1 MPLRIVSLLK
11 PTEFPEGWVKLLMS
25 ILVVWLIALG
35 VGVSSLLASR
45 SLMHYFQLES
55 YQFPGYFR
63 TLKRNLLRAV
73 LPGLIMT
80 AYLMLLLL
88 VHRSLDRTMDEGSIL
103 RLLLALAAVIL
114 CCIGGWWCKSIMQVK
129 KAKKPFVVTMRVKRT
144 YITSAILFT
153 LLCAMGGFLLT
164 GAEPRLY
171 FIGLFPLLLPL
182 WVALGGLCAWPVEK
196 LVSELYF
203 RDAQKKLA
211 ARPDLI
217 KIGITG
223 SYGKTSVKFIL
234 GTILQEKFQ
243 VLVTPSSFNT
253 PMGVTRIIREKLM
266 PAHQVF
272 VAEMGARHVGDIK
285 ELCRLVHPH
294 HGVLTSVGPQHLDTF
309 HTLERIKKTKYE
321 LMDAIPETG
330 CCFFPDDQAICRELY
345 DKTGKE
351 KRLCSVHG
359 NADIWASDIHVS
371 PEGSSFM
378 LHTADDA
385 ILCKTRLLGEHNI
398 QNIILAA
405 MVGLH
410 LGMTLKQIARG
421 IRKIEPVEHRLQL
434 LPSAGVTI
442 IDDAFNSNPK
452 GAQAA
457 LKVIREFDGRRIIIT
472 PGMVELGAGEEQF
485 NQEFGSMMAECVDVA
500 ILVGKKHTAPIA
512 RGLREAGFPEENIC
526 VVSSLD
532 EATVILRKIGRPGD
546 VALFENDLPDH
557 YSEA

>member
-1 MPLRIVSLLK
+1 MN
-11 PTEFPEGWVKLLMS
+11 T
-25 ILVVWLIALG
+25 LVVWLISLG
-35 VGVSSLLASR
+35 VGVSSLLAGR
-45 SLMHYFQLES
+45 VLLHYFQLES

-63 TLKRNLLRAV
+63 TVKRNFTRAV
-73 LPGLIMT
+73 LPGIVMSV
-80 AYLMLLLL
+80 YLTLLLL
-88 VHRSLDRTMDEGSIL
+88 IHRSVDRRLPEGSVFC
-103 RLLLALAAVIL
+103 LLTALAALALAIL
-114 CCIGGWWCKSIMQVK
+114 GGLWCRSLLQVK

-144 YITSAILFT
+144 WITSAVVFT
-153 LLCAMGGFLLT
+153 LICALIGFLLR

-171 FIGLFPLLLPL
+171 LIGLFPLLLPL
-182 WVALGGLCAWPVEK
+182 WVALGGLLAWPIEK
-196 LVSELYF
+196 LVSEMYF

-309 HTLERIKKTKYE
+309 HTLERIKSTKYE
-321 LMDAIPETG
+321 LMDAIPDGG
-330 CCFFPDDQAICRELY
+330 CCFFPDDKEICRELF
-345 DKTGKE
+345 DKTRKE
-351 KRLCSVHG
+351 KRLCSVHPG
-359 NADIWASDIHVS
+359 VDDADVWATDIRVS
-371 PEGSSFM
+371 PAGSSFI
-378 LHTADDA
+378 LHTMNEEIA
-385 ILCKTRLLGEHNI
+385 CQTRLLGEHNI

-405 MVGLH
+405 TVGLR
-410 LGMTLKQIARG
+410 LGMNLRQIARG
-421 IRKIEPVEHRLQL
+421 ISKVMPVEHRLQL
-434 LPSAGVTI
+434 IPSAGVTI
-442 IDDAFNSNPK
+442 IDDAFNSNPR

-457 LKVIREFDGRRIIIT
+457 LRVIKGFEGRRIIIT

-485 NQEFGSMMAECVDVA
+485 NHDFGVMMADCVDVA

-512 RGLREAGFPEENIC
+512 RGLKEAGFPEEQLY
-526 VVSSLD
+526 VVSNLE
-532 EATVILRKIGRPGD
+532 EASAILRQIGRPGD
-546 VALFENDLPDH
+546 VALFENDLPDN

>member
-1 MPLRIVSLLK
+1 MN
-11 PTEFPEGWVKLLMS
+11 T
-25 ILVVWLIALG
+25 LVVWLIALG

-45 SLMHYFQLES
+45 VLMHYFQLES

-63 TLKRNLLRAV
+63 TIRRNFVRAV
-73 LPGLIMT
+73 TPGAIMT
-80 AYLMLLLL
+80 VYLLLL
-88 VHRSLDRTMDEGSIL
+88 LLIHRSVDRRLHDGSIL
-103 RLLLALAAVIL
+103 CFLVGLATVALAIL
-114 CCIGGWWCKSIMQVK
+114 GGLWCRSLLQVK

-144 YITSAILFT
+144 YIVSAVPFT
-153 LLCAMGGFLLT
+153 LICGISGMMIT
-164 GAEPRLY
+164 GNEPRLY
-171 FIGLFPLLLPL
+171 FIGLFPLLMPL
-182 WVALGGLCAWPVEK
+182 WVALGGLCAWPIEK
-196 LVSELYF
+196 LVSEMYF

-211 ARPDLI
+211 SRPDLI

-309 HTLERIKKTKYE
+309 HTLERIKSTKYE
-321 LMDAIPETG
+321 LMDAIPDGG
-330 CCFFPDDQAICRELY
+330 CCFFPDDKGICRELF
-345 DKTGKE
+345 DKTRKE
-351 KRLCSVHG
+351 KRLCSIHPG
-359 NADIWASDIHVS
+359 ADDADVWATDIQVS
-371 PEGSSFM
+371 PEGSSFI
-378 LHTADDA
+378 LHTMNDS
-385 ILCKTRLLGEHNI
+385 IRCQTRLLGEHNI

-405 MVGLH
+405 TVGLH
-410 LGMTLKQIARG
+410 LGMTLRQIARG
-421 IRKIEPVEHRLQL
+421 ISKITPVEHRLQL
-434 LPSAGVTI
+434 IPSTGVTI

-457 LKVIREFDGRRIIIT
+457 LRVLKQFDGRRIIIT
-472 PGMVELGAGEEQF
+472 PGMVELGSGEDEF
-485 NQEFGSMMAECVDVA
+485 NHDFGKMMADCVDVA
-500 ILVGKKHTAPIA
+500 ILVGRKHTAPIA
-512 RGLREAGFPEENIC
+512 RGLKEAGFPEADLH
-526 VVSSLD
+526 VVSTLE
-532 EATVILRKIGRPGD
+532 EASAILRRIGQPGD
-546 VALFENDLPDH
+546 VALFENDLPDN

>member
-1 MPLRIVSLLK
+1 MN
-11 PTEFPEGWVKLLMS
+11 T
-25 ILVVWLIALG
+25 LVVWLIALG
-35 VGVSSLLASR
+35 TGIASLLASQ

-63 TLKRNLLRAV
+63 TLKRNLLRSV
-73 LPGLIMT
+73 LPGVLMT
-80 AYLMLLLL
+80 AYLLLLL
-88 VHRSLDRTMDEGSIL
+88 LIHRSIDRFIDQGSVL
-103 RLLLALAAVIL
+103 RVLLALAAVAL
-114 CCIGGWWCKSIMQVK
+114 SVVGGWWCSSVLQVK

-144 YITSAILFT
+144 YITSAIVFT
-153 LLCAMGGFLLT
+153 LLCALIGFLLT
-164 GAEPRLY
+164 GEEPRLY

-182 WVALGGLCAWPVEK
+182 WVALGGLCAWPLEK
-196 LVSELYF
+196 LVSEMYF

-211 ARPDLI
+211 SRPDLI

-309 HTLERIKKTKYE
+309 HTLERIKSTKYE
-321 LMDAIPETG
+321 LMDAIPDGG
-330 CCFFPDDQAICRELY
+330 CCFFPDDQAICRELF
-345 DKTGKE
+345 DKTRKA
-351 KRLCSVHG
+351 KRLCSVYPG
-359 NADIWASDIHVS
+359 TEDADVWATDIHVS
-371 PEGSSFM
+371 PAGSSFV
-378 LHTADDA
+378 LHTMNDEIA
-385 ILCKTRLLGEHNI
+385 CQTRLLGEHNI
-398 QNIILAA
+398 QNILLAA
-405 MVGLH
+405 TVCLH
-410 LGMTLKQIARG
+410 LGMTLRQIARG
-421 IRKIEPVEHRLQL
+421 ISRITPVEHRLQL
-434 LPSAGVTI
+434 IPSTGVTI

-452 GAQAA
+452 GAHAA
-457 LKVIREFDGRRIIIT
+457 LRVLREFEGRRIIIT
-472 PGMVELGAGEEQF
+472 PGMVELGDGEDDF
-485 NQEFGSMMAECVDVA
+485 NHEFGLMMADCVDVA
-500 ILVGKKHTAPIA
+500 ILVGKKHTSPIA
-512 RGLREAGFPEENIC
+512 KGLKEAGFPQENLY

-532 EATVILRKIGRPGD
+532 EATAILRQIGHSGD

-557 YSEA
+557 YSET

>member
-1 MPLRIVSLLK
+1 MN
-11 PTEFPEGWVKLLMS
+11 T
-25 ILVVWLIALG
+25 LVIWLIALG

-45 SLMHYFQLES
+45 VLLHYFQLES

-63 TLKRNLLRAV
+63 TVKRNLLRAV
-73 LPGLIMT
+73 QPGLVMT
-80 AYLMLLLL
+80 VYLTLLLL
-88 VHRSLDRTMDEGSIL
+88 IHRSVDRILAEGSLL
-103 RLLLALAAVIL
+103 RLLVALATVALAVL
-114 CCIGGWWCKSIMQVK
+114 GGWWCRSLLQAK

-144 YITSAILFT
+144 WLTSAVVFT
-153 LLCAMGGFLLT
+153 LICALIGFLLH
-164 GAEPRLY
+164 GSEPRLY

-182 WVALGGLCAWPVEK
+182 WVALGGLLAWPIEK
-196 LVSELYF
+196 LVSEMYF

-285 ELCRLVHPH
+285 EMCRLVHPH

-309 HTLERIKKTKYE
+309 KTLERIKSTKYE
-321 LMDAIPETG
+321 LMDAIPDGG
-330 CCFFPDDQAICRELY
+330 CCFFPDDQAICRELF
-345 DKTGKE
+345 DKTRKE
-351 KRLCSVHG
+351 KRLCSVHSG
-359 NADIWASDIHVS
+359 TDDADVWATDIRVS
-371 PEGSSFM
+371 PQGSSFI
-378 LHTADDA
+378 LHTMNDEIA
-385 ILCKTRLLGEHNI
+385 CQTRLLGEHNI

-405 MVGLH
+405 TVGIH
-410 LGMTLKQIARG
+410 LGMNLRQVARG
-421 IRKIEPVEHRLQL
+421 ISKIMPVEHRLQL
-434 LPSAGVTI
+434 IPSSGVTI

-452 GAQAA
+452 GTQAA
-457 LKVIREFDGRRIIIT
+457 LKVIREFEGRRIIIT

-485 NQEFGSMMAECVDVA
+485 NRDFGTMMAECVDVA
-500 ILVGKKHTAPIA
+500 ILVGRKHTAPIA
-512 RGLREAGFPEENIC
+512 SGLKEAGFPEENLF
-526 VVSSLD
+526 VVSTLE
-532 EATVILRKIGRPGD
+532 EASGILRQIGRPGD
-546 VALFENDLPDH
+546 VALFENDLPDN

>member
-1 MPLRIVSLLK
+1 MN
-11 PTEFPEGWVKLLMS
+11 T
-25 ILVVWLIALG
+25 LVMWLIALG
-35 VGVSSLLASR
+35 VAVSSLMASR

-63 TLKRNLLRAV
+63 TLKRNFVRAV
-73 LPGLIMT
+73 VPGLVLT
-80 AYLMLLLL
+80 VYLVLLLL
-88 VHRSLDRTMDEGSIL
+88 IHRSVDRVLAEGSIL
-103 RLLLALAAVIL
+103 RVLVALCAVVLAGV
-114 CCIGGWWCKSIMQVK
+114 GGWWVRGLMQAH

-153 LLCAMGGFLLT
+153 LLCALIGVLLK

-171 FIGLFPLLLPL
+171 FIGLFPVLLPL

-196 LVSELYF
+196 LVSEMYF

-266 PAHQVF
+266 PAHQIF

-285 ELCRLVHPH
+285 EMCRLVHPH

-309 HTLERIKKTKYE
+309 HSIDRIKSTKYE
-321 LMDAIPETG
+321 LMDAIPDGG
-330 CCFFPDDQAICRELY
+330 CCFFPDDKAICRELF
-345 DKTGKE
+345 DKTRKE
-351 KRLCSVHG
+351 KRLCSIHPG
-359 NADIWASDIHVS
+359 ADDADVWATDIHVS
-371 PEGSSFM
+371 PAGSSFV
-378 LHTADDA
+378 LHTMNDE
-385 ILCKTRLLGEHNI
+385 ITCQTRLLGEHNI

-405 MVGLH
+405 TVGLR

-421 IRKIEPVEHRLQL
+421 ISRITPVEHRLQL
-434 LPSAGVTI
+434 IPSTGVTI

-457 LKVIREFDGRRIIIT
+457 LRVLREFEGRRIIIT
-472 PGMVELGAGEEQF
+472 PGMVELGDGEDDF
-485 NQEFGSMMAECVDVA
+485 NHEFGLMMADCVDVA
-500 ILVGKKHTAPIA
+500 ILVGKKHTSPIA
-512 RGLREAGFPEENIC
+512 RGLKEAGFPKENLY
-526 VVSSLD
+526 VVSTLD
-532 EATVILRKIGRPGD
+532 EATAILRQIGHPGD
-546 VALFENDLPDH
+546 VALFENDLPDN

>member
-1 MPLRIVSLLK
+1 MN
-11 PTEFPEGWVKLLMS
+11 T
-25 ILVVWLIALG
+25 LVIWLISLG

-45 SLMHYFQLES
+45 VLLHYFQLES

-63 TLKRNLLRAV
+63 TLKRNIVRAV
-73 LPGLIMT
+73 TPGLMMT
-80 AYLMLLLL
+80 VYLTLLLL
-88 VHRSLDRTMDEGSIL
+88 IHRSVDRRLHDGSIVC
-103 RLLLALAAVIL
+103 LLVALVTVGLAIL
-114 CCIGGWWCKSIMQVK
+114 GGMWCRGIMQAK

-144 YITSAILFT
+144 WITSAIVFT
-153 LLCAMGGFLLT
+153 LISALIGFLLR
-164 GAEPRLY
+164 GEEPRLY

-182 WVALGGLCAWPVEK
+182 WVALGGLLAWPIEK
-196 LVSELYF
+196 LVSEMYF

-211 ARPDLI
+211 SRPDLI

-285 ELCRLVHPH
+285 EMCRLVHPH

-309 HTLERIKKTKYE
+309 HTLERIKSTKYE
-321 LMDAIPETG
+321 LMDAIPDGG
-330 CCFFPDDQAICRELY
+330 CCFFPDDKGICRELF
-345 DKTGKE
+345 DKTRKE
-351 KRLCSVHG
+351 KRLCSVHPG
-359 NADIWASDIHVS
+359 ADDADVWTTDIRVS
-371 PEGSSFM
+371 PAGSSFV
-378 LHTADDA
+378 LHTMNDE
-385 ILCKTRLLGEHNI
+385 ITCQTRLLGEHNI

-405 MVGLH
+405 TVGLR
-410 LGMTLKQIARG
+410 LGMTLRQIARG
-421 IRKIEPVEHRLQL
+421 ISRIAPVEHRLQL
-434 LPSAGVTI
+434 IPSAGVTI
-442 IDDAFNSNPK
+442 IDDAFNSNPR

-457 LKVIREFDGRRIIIT
+457 LKVIREFEGRRIIIT
-472 PGMVELGAGEEQF
+472 PGMVELGAEEETF
-485 NQEFGSMMAECVDVA
+485 NRDFGVMMADCVDVA

-512 RGLREAGFPEENIC
+512 AGLKAAGFSEENMF
-526 VVSSLD
+526 VVSTLE
-532 EATVILRKIGRPGD
+532 EASAILRQIGRPGD
-546 VALFENDLPDH
+546 VALFENDLPDN

>member
-1 MPLRIVSLLK
+1 MN
-11 PTEFPEGWVKLLMS
+11 

-63 TLKRNLLRAV
+63 TIKRNLVRAC
-73 LPGLIMT
+73 LPGGIMT
-80 AYLMLLLL
+80 VYLLLL
-88 VHRSLDRTMDEGSIL
+88 LLIHRSIDRRFHDGSIFCL
-103 RLLLALAAVIL
+103 FVALVTVALAVL
-114 CCIGGWWCKSIMQVK
+114 GGLWCRGLMQVK

-144 YITSAILFT
+144 YITSAIVFT
-153 LLCAMGGFLLT
+153 VICGICGSLLT
-164 GAEPRLY
+164 GEEPRLY

-182 WVALGGLCAWPVEK
+182 WVALGGLCAWPIEK
-196 LVSELYF
+196 LVSEMYF
-203 RDAQKKLA
+203 RDAQKKLD

-309 HTLERIKKTKYE
+309 HTLERIKSTKYE
-321 LMDAIPETG
+321 LMDAIPDGG
-330 CCFFPDDQAICRELY
+330 CCFFPDDKAICRELF
-345 DKTGKE
+345 DKTRKT
-351 KRLCSVHG
+351 KRLCSVHPG
-359 NADIWASDIHVS
+359 ADDADVWATDIHVS
-371 PEGSSFM
+371 PAGSSFI
-378 LHTADDA
+378 LHTLNDEIA
-385 ILCKTRLLGEHNI
+385 CQTKLLGEHNI

-405 MVGLH
+405 TVGLH
-410 LGMTLKQIARG
+410 LGMTLRQIARG
-421 IRKIEPVEHRLQL
+421 ISKIMPVEHRLQL
-434 LPSAGVTI
+434 IPSTGVTI

-457 LKVIREFDGRRIIIT
+457 LKVLREFEGRRIIIT
-472 PGMVELGAGEEQF
+472 PGMVELGDGEDDF
-485 NQEFGSMMAECVDVA
+485 NHEFGLMMADCVDVA
-500 ILVGKKHTAPIA
+500 ILVGKKHTSPIA
-512 RGLREAGFPEENIC
+512 KGLKEAGFPKENLH

-532 EATVILRKIGRPGD
+532 EATAILRQIGHPGD
-546 VALFENDLPDH
+546 VALFENDLPDN

>member
-1 MPLRIVSLLK
+1 MN
-11 PTEFPEGWVKLLMS
+11 T
-25 ILVVWLIALG
+25 LVVWLISLG
-35 VGVSSLLASR
+35 VGVASLLAGR
-45 SLMHYFQLES
+45 VLLHYFQLES

-63 TLKRNLLRAV
+63 TVKRNLVRAM
-73 LPGLIMT
+73 LPGLIM
-80 AYLMLLLL
+80 AVYLTLLLL
-88 VHRSLDRTMDEGSIL
+88 IHRSVDRMLAEGSFL
-103 RLLLALAAVIL
+103 RVLVALAAVALSIL
-114 CCIGGWWCKSIMQVK
+114 GGWWCRSLLQVK

-144 YITSAILFT
+144 WLTSAVVFT
-153 LLCAMGGFLLT
+153 LICALIGFLLR

-171 FIGLFPLLLPL
+171 VIGLFPLLLPL
-182 WVALGGLCAWPVEK
+182 WVALGGLLAWPIEK
-196 LVSELYF
+196 LVSEMYF

-211 ARPDLI
+211 SRPDLI

-285 ELCRLVHPH
+285 EMCRLVHPH

-309 HTLERIKKTKYE
+309 KTLDRIKSTKYE
-321 LMDAIPETG
+321 LMDAIPDGG
-330 CCFFPDDQAICRELY
+330 CCFFPDDKAICRELF
-345 DKTGKE
+345 DKTRKE
-351 KRLCSVHG
+351 KRLCSVHPE
-359 NADIWASDIHVS
+359 ADDADVWATDIRVS
-371 PEGSSFM
+371 PAGSSFI
-378 LHTADDA
+378 LHTMNDEIA
-385 ILCKTRLLGEHNI
+385 CQTRLLGEHNI

-405 MVGLH
+405 TVGLH
-410 LGMTLKQIARG
+410 LGMTLRQIARG
-421 IRKIEPVEHRLQL
+421 ISKVMPVEHRLQL
-434 LPSAGVTI
+434 IPSTGVTI

-457 LKVIREFDGRRIIIT
+457 LKVIKGFEGRRIIIT

-485 NQEFGSMMAECVDVA
+485 NHDFGAMMAECVDVA
-500 ILVGKKHTAPIA
+500 ILVGRKHTAPIA
-512 RGLREAGFPEENIC
+512 KGLKEAGFPEENLH
-526 VVSSLD
+526 VVSNLE
-532 EATVILRKIGRPGD
+532 EASALLRQIGRAGD
-546 VALFENDLPDH
+546 VALFENDLPDN

>member
-1 MPLRIVSLLK
+1 MSTLVIWLL
-11 PTEFPEGWVKLLMS
+11 
-25 ILVVWLIALG
+25 AAA

-55 YQFPGYFR
+55 YQFAGYFR
-63 TLKRNLLRAV
+63 TLKRNIVRAV
-73 LPGLIMT
+73 IPGIIM
-80 AYLMLLLL
+80 AVYLTLLLL
-88 VHRSLDRTMDEGSIL
+88 IHRSIDRFIADASVL
-103 RLLLALAAVIL
+103 RLLLALAADALAIL
-114 CCIGGWWCKSIMQVK
+114 GGWWCRSILQVK

-144 YITSAILFT
+144 YIVSAIVFT
-153 LLCAMGGFLLT
+153 LLCAGMAFLLT
-164 GAEPRLY
+164 GTEPRLY
-171 FIGLFPLLLPL
+171 VVGLFPLLLPL
-182 WVALGGLCAWPVEK
+182 WVALGGLCAWPIEK
-196 LVSELYF
+196 LVSEMYF

-309 HTLERIKKTKYE
+309 HTLERIKSTKYE
-321 LMDAIPETG
+321 LMDAIPDGG
-330 CCFFPDDQAICRELY
+330 CCFFPDDKAICRELF
-345 DKTGKE
+345 DKTRKE
-351 KRLCSVHG
+351 KRLCSIHPD
-359 NADIWASDIHVS
+359 ADDADVWATDIHVS
-371 PEGSSFM
+371 QDGSSFV
-378 LHTADDA
+378 LHTMNDS
-385 ILCKTRLLGEHNI
+385 ILCQTRLLGEHNI

-405 MVGLH
+405 TVGLR
-410 LGMTLKQIARG
+410 LGMTLRQIARG
-421 IRKIEPVEHRLQL
+421 ISKIMPVEHRLQL
-434 LPSAGVTI
+434 IPSTGVTI

-457 LKVIREFDGRRIIIT
+457 LRVLKEFDGRRIIIT
-472 PGMVELGAGEEQF
+472 PGMVELGAGEDEF
-485 NQEFGSMMAECVDVA
+485 NHDFGVMMADCVDVA
-500 ILVGKKHTAPIA
+500 ILVGRKHTAPIA
-512 RGLREAGFPEENIC
+512 KGLKEAGFPDSNLH
-526 VVSSLD
+526 VVSTLD
-532 EATVILRKIGRPGD
+532 EASAILRQIGRPGD
-546 VALFENDLPDH
+546 VALFENDLPDN
-557 YSEA
+557 YSES

>member
-1 MPLRIVSLLK
+1 MN
-11 PTEFPEGWVKLLMS
+11 T
-25 ILVVWLIALG
+25 LVMWLVALG
-35 VGVSSLLASR
+35 VGIGSLLASR

-63 TLKRNLLRAV
+63 TLKRNLLRA
-73 LPGLIMT
+73 LTPGFVMAVYQT
-80 AYLMLLLL
+80 LLLL
-88 VHRSLDRTMDEGSIL
+88 IHRSIDRTLAEGSIL
-103 RLLLALAAVIL
+103 RVLLAVVAVALSIL
-114 CCIGGWWCKSIMQVK
+114 GGSWCRSLLQVK

-144 YITSAILFT
+144 YITSAIVFT
-153 LLCAMGGFLLT
+153 LLCALIGVLLT

-171 FIGLFPLLLPL
+171 FIGLFPLLLPV

-196 LVSELYF
+196 LVSEMYF

-285 ELCRLVHPH
+285 ELCRLVHPR

-309 HTLERIKKTKYE
+309 HSIDRIKSTKYE
-321 LMDAIPETG
+321 LMDAIPDGG
-330 CCFFPDDQAICRELY
+330 CCFFPDDKAICRELF
-345 DKTGKE
+345 DKTRKA
-351 KRLCSVHG
+351 KRLCSVHPG
-359 NADIWASDIHVS
+359 ADDADVWATDVHVS
-371 PEGSSFM
+371 PAGSTFV
-378 LHTADDA
+378 LHTMNDS
-385 ILCKTRLLGEHNI
+385 ITCQTRLLGEHNI

-405 MVGLH
+405 TVGLH
-410 LGMTLKQIARG
+410 LGMTLRQIARG
-421 IRKIEPVEHRLQL
+421 ISRITPVEHRLQL
-434 LPSAGVTI
+434 IPSTGVTI

-452 GAQAA
+452 GAEAA
-457 LKVIREFDGRRIIIT
+457 LKVLREFEGRRIIIT
-472 PGMVELGAGEEQF
+472 PGMVELGDGEDDF
-485 NQEFGSMMAECVDVA
+485 NHEFGLMMADCVDVA
-500 ILVGKKHTAPIA
+500 ILVGKKHTSPIA
-512 RGLREAGFPEENIC
+512 RGLKEAGFPKENLY

-532 EATVILRKIGRPGD
+532 EATAILRQIGHPGD
-546 VALFENDLPDH
+546 VALFENDLPDN

>member
-1 MPLRIVSLLK
+1 MN
-11 PTEFPEGWVKLLMS
+11 T
-25 ILVVWLIALG
+25 LVMWLIALG
-35 VGVSSLLASR
+35 VALSSLTASR

-63 TLKRNLLRAV
+63 TLKRNFLRAIV
-73 LPGLIMT
+73 PGLVLT
-80 AYLMLLLL
+80 VYLTLLLL
-88 VHRSLDRTMDEGSIL
+88 IHRSVDRVLAEGSVL
-103 RLLLALAAVIL
+103 RVLVALCAVALAIV
-114 CCIGGWWCKSIMQVK
+114 GGWWVRGLMQAH

-153 LLCAMGGFLLT
+153 LLCALIGVLLK

-196 LVSELYF
+196 LVSEMYF

-211 ARPDLI
+211 SRPDLI

-285 ELCRLVHPH
+285 EMCRLVHPH

-309 HTLERIKKTKYE
+309 HSLDRIKSTKYE
-321 LMDAIPETG
+321 LMDAIPDGG
-330 CCFFPDDQAICRELY
+330 CCFFPDDKAICRELF
-345 DKTGKE
+345 DKTRKE
-351 KRLCSVHG
+351 KRLCSIHPG
-359 NADIWASDIHVS
+359 ADDADVWTTDIHVS
-371 PEGSSFM
+371 PAGSSFV
-378 LHTADDA
+378 LHTMSDE
-385 ILCKTRLLGEHNI
+385 ITCQTRLLGEHNI
-398 QNIILAA
+398 QNIILDA
-405 MVGLH
+405 MVGLR

-421 IRKIEPVEHRLQL
+421 ISRIAPVEHRLQL
-434 LPSAGVTI
+434 IPSTGVTI
-442 IDDAFNSNPK
+442 IDDAFNSNPM

-457 LKVIREFDGRRIIIT
+457 LRVLREFEGRRIIIT
-472 PGMVELGAGEEQF
+472 PGMVELGDGEDAF
-485 NQEFGSMMAECVDVA
+485 NHEFGLMMADCVDVA
-500 ILVGKKHTAPIA
+500 ILVGKKHTSPIA
-512 RGLREAGFPEENIC
+512 RGLKEAGFPQENLH
-526 VVSSLD
+526 VVSTLD
-532 EATVILRKIGRPGD
+532 EATAILRQIGRPGD
-546 VALFENDLPDH
+546 VALFENDLPDN

>member
-1 MPLRIVSLLK
+1 MN
-11 PTEFPEGWVKLLMS
+11 T
-25 ILVVWLIALG
+25 LVMWLIALG
-35 VGVSSLLASR
+35 VALSSLTASR

-63 TLKRNLLRAV
+63 TLKRNFLRAIV
-73 LPGLIMT
+73 PGLVLT
-80 AYLMLLLL
+80 VYLALLLL
-88 VHRSLDRTMDEGSIL
+88 IHRSVDRVLAEGSVL
-103 RLLLALAAVIL
+103 RVLVALCAVALAIV
-114 CCIGGWWCKSIMQVK
+114 GGWWVRGLMQAH

-153 LLCAMGGFLLT
+153 LLCALIGVLLK

-182 WVALGGLCAWPVEK
+182 WVALGGLCAWPAEK
-196 LVSELYF
+196 LVSEMYF

-285 ELCRLVHPH
+285 EMCRLVHPH

-309 HTLERIKKTKYE
+309 HSLDRIKSTKYE
-321 LMDAIPETG
+321 LMDAIPDGG
-330 CCFFPDDQAICRELY
+330 CCFFPDDKAICRELF
-345 DKTGKE
+345 DKTRKE
-351 KRLCSVHG
+351 KRLCSIHPG
-359 NADIWASDIHVS
+359 ADDADVWTTDIHVS
-371 PEGSSFM
+371 PAGSSFV
-378 LHTADDA
+378 LHTMSDEVT
-385 ILCKTRLLGEHNI
+385 CQTRLLGEHNI

-405 MVGLH
+405 TVGLR

-421 IRKIEPVEHRLQL
+421 ISRIAPVEHRLQL
-434 LPSAGVTI
+434 IPSTGVTI

-457 LKVIREFDGRRIIIT
+457 LRVLREFEGRRIIIT
-472 PGMVELGAGEEQF
+472 PGMVELGDGEDAF
-485 NQEFGSMMAECVDVA
+485 NHEFGLMMADCVDVA
-500 ILVGKKHTAPIA
+500 ILVGKKHTSPIA
-512 RGLREAGFPEENIC
+512 RGLKEAGFPQENLH
-526 VVSSLD
+526 VVSTLD
-532 EATVILRKIGRPGD
+532 EATAILRQIGRPGD
-546 VALFENDLPDH
+546 VALFENDLPDN

>member
-1 MPLRIVSLLK
+1 MN
-11 PTEFPEGWVKLLMS
+11 T
-25 ILVVWLIALG
+25 LVVWLLALS
-35 VGVSSLLASR
+35 VGVSSLMASR

-55 YQFPGYFR
+55 YQFAGYFR
-63 TLKRNLLRAV
+63 TLKRNFLRAV
-73 LPGLIMT
+73 TPGAIMT
-80 AYLMLLLL
+80 VYSLLLL
-88 VHRSLDRTMDEGSIL
+88 LIHRSIDRRFHDGSVFCIFVAIVT
-103 RLLLALAAVIL
+103 LALAL
-114 CCIGGWWCKSIMQVK
+114 LGGMWCRSVMQVK

-144 YITSAILFT
+144 YIVSAVVFT
-153 LLCAMGGFLLT
+153 LICGIT
-164 GAEPRLY
+164 GMMITGNEPRLY

-182 WVALGGLCAWPVEK
+182 WVALGGLCAWPIEK
-196 LVSELYF
+196 LVSEMYF

-309 HTLERIKKTKYE
+309 RTMERIKSTKYE
-321 LMDAIPETG
+321 LMDAIPDGG
-330 CCFFPDDQAICRELY
+330 CCFFPDDQAICRELF
-345 DKTGKE
+345 DKTRKE
-351 KRLCSVHG
+351 KRLCSVHPG
-359 NADIWASDIHVS
+359 AEDADVWATDIHVS
-371 PEGSSFM
+371 SQGSSFM
-378 LHTADDA
+378 LHTMNES
-385 ILCKTRLLGEHNI
+385 ILCQTRLLGEHNI

-410 LGMTLKQIARG
+410 LGMTLRQVARG
-421 IRKIEPVEHRLQL
+421 ISKIAPVEHRLQL
-434 LPSAGVTI
+434 IPSTGVTI
-442 IDDAFNSNPK
+442 IDDAFNSNPM
-452 GAQAA
+452 GAKAA
-457 LKVIREFDGRRIIIT
+457 LKVLKEFDGRRIIIT
-472 PGMVELGAGEEQF
+472 PGMVELGAGEEAF
-485 NQEFGSMMAECVDVA
+485 NHDFGVMMADCVDVA

-512 RGLREAGFPEENIC
+512 KGLTEAGFKAANLH
-526 VVSSLD
+526 VVSTLD
-532 EATVILRKIGRPGD
+532 EASAILRQIGRPGD
-546 VALFENDLPDH
+546 VALFENDLPDN

>member
-1 MPLRIVSLLK
+1 MN
-11 PTEFPEGWVKLLMS
+11 T
-25 ILVVWLIALG
+25 LVVWLIALG
-35 VGVSSLLASR
+35 VGLSSLLASR

-63 TLKRNLLRAV
+63 TVKRNFTRAI

-80 AYLMLLLL
+80 AYLSLLLL
-88 VHRSLDRTMDEGSIL
+88 VHRSIDRRFHDGHIL
-103 RLLLALAAVIL
+103 CLFVALVTVALAIL
-114 CCIGGWWCKSIMQVK
+114 GGFWCRSLMQVK

-144 YITSAILFT
+144 WIISAILFT
-153 LLCAMGGFLLT
+153 LICALVGFLLT
-164 GAEPRLY
+164 GEEPRLY

-182 WVALGGLCAWPVEK
+182 WVALGGLCAWPIEK
-196 LVSELYF
+196 LVSEMYF

-309 HTLERIKKTKYE
+309 HTLERIKSTKYE
-321 LMDAIPETG
+321 LMDTIPDGG
-330 CCFFPDDQAICRELY
+330 CCFFPDDKDICRELF
-345 DKTGKE
+345 DKTRKE
-351 KRLCSVHG
+351 KRLCSIYPG
-359 NADIWASDIHVS
+359 ADDADVWATDIRVS
-371 PEGSSFM
+371 PAGSSFI
-378 LHTADDA
+378 LHTMNEE
-385 ILCKTRLLGEHNI
+385 IECRTRLLGEHNI

-405 MVGLH
+405 TVGLR
-410 LGMTLKQIARG
+410 LGMTLRQIARG
-421 IRKIEPVEHRLQL
+421 ISRIAPVEHRLQL
-434 LPSAGVTI
+434 IPSAGVTI

-457 LKVIREFDGRRIIIT
+457 LKVLREFEGRRIIIT

-485 NQEFGSMMAECVDVA
+485 NYDFGTMMADCVDVA

-512 RGLREAGFPEENIC
+512 RGLAEAGFPQANC
-526 VVSSLD
+526 YVVSTLD
-532 EATVILRKIGRPGD
+532 EASAILRQIGRSGD
-546 VALFENDLPDH
+546 VALFENDLPDN

>member
-1 MPLRIVSLLK
+1 MN
-11 PTEFPEGWVKLLMS
+11 T
-25 ILVVWLIALG
+25 LVMWLIALG
-35 VGVSSLLASR
+35 VALSSLTASR

-63 TLKRNLLRAV
+63 TLKRNFLRAMT
-73 LPGLIMT
+73 PGLVL
-80 AYLMLLLL
+80 AVYLTLLLL
-88 VHRSLDRTMDEGSIL
+88 IHRSVDRVLAEGSAL
-103 RLLLALAAVIL
+103 RVLVALCAVALAIV
-114 CCIGGWWCKSIMQVK
+114 GGWWVRGLMQAH

-153 LLCAMGGFLLT
+153 LLCALIGVLLK

-196 LVSELYF
+196 LMSEMYF

-285 ELCRLVHPH
+285 EMCRLVHPH

-309 HTLERIKKTKYE
+309 HSLDRIKSTKYE
-321 LMDAIPETG
+321 LMDAIPDGG
-330 CCFFPDDQAICRELY
+330 CCFFPDDKAICRELF
-345 DKTGKE
+345 DKTRKE
-351 KRLCSVHG
+351 KRLCSIHPG
-359 NADIWASDIHVS
+359 ADDADVWATDIHVS
-371 PEGSSFM
+371 PAGSSFV
-378 LHTADDA
+378 LHTMSDEVT
-385 ILCKTRLLGEHNI
+385 CQTRLLGEHNI

-405 MVGLH
+405 TVGLR

-421 IRKIEPVEHRLQL
+421 ISRIAPVEHRLQL
-434 LPSAGVTI
+434 IPSTGVTI
-442 IDDAFNSNPK
+442 IDDAFNSNPM

-457 LKVIREFDGRRIIIT
+457 LKVLREFEGRRIIIT
-472 PGMVELGAGEEQF
+472 PGMVELGDGEDAF
-485 NQEFGSMMAECVDVA
+485 NHEFGLMMADCVDVA
-500 ILVGKKHTAPIA
+500 ILVGKKHTSPIA
-512 RGLREAGFPEENIC
+512 RGLKEAGFPQENLH
-526 VVSSLD
+526 VVSTLD
-532 EATVILRKIGRPGD
+532 EATAILRQIGRPGD
-546 VALFENDLPDH
+546 VALFENDLPDN

>member
-1 MPLRIVSLLK
+1 MN
-11 PTEFPEGWVKLLMS
+11 T
-25 ILVVWLIALG
+25 LVMWLIALG
-35 VGVSSLLASR
+35 VALSSLTASR

-63 TLKRNLLRAV
+63 TLKRNFLRAIV
-73 LPGLIMT
+73 PGLVLT
-80 AYLMLLLL
+80 VYLTLLLL
-88 VHRSLDRTMDEGSIL
+88 IHRSVDRVLAEGSVL
-103 RLLLALAAVIL
+103 RVLVALCAVALAIV
-114 CCIGGWWCKSIMQVK
+114 GGWWVRGLMQAH

-153 LLCAMGGFLLT
+153 LLCALIGVLLK

-182 WVALGGLCAWPVEK
+182 WVALGGLCAWPAEK
-196 LVSELYF
+196 LVSEMYF

-285 ELCRLVHPH
+285 EMCRLVHPH

-309 HTLERIKKTKYE
+309 HSLDRIKSTKYE
-321 LMDAIPETG
+321 LMDAIPDGG
-330 CCFFPDDQAICRELY
+330 CCFFPDDKAICRELF
-345 DKTGKE
+345 DKTRKE
-351 KRLCSVHG
+351 KRLCSIHPG
-359 NADIWASDIHVS
+359 ADDADVWATDIHVS
-371 PEGSSFM
+371 PAGSSFV
-378 LHTADDA
+378 LHTMSDEVT
-385 ILCKTRLLGEHNI
+385 CQTRLLGEHNI

-405 MVGLH
+405 TVGLR

-421 IRKIEPVEHRLQL
+421 ISRIAPVEHRLQL
-434 LPSAGVTI
+434 IPSTSVTI
-442 IDDAFNSNPK
+442 IDDAFNSNPM

-457 LKVIREFDGRRIIIT
+457 LRVLREFEGRRIIIT
-472 PGMVELGAGEEQF
+472 PGMVELGDGEDAF
-485 NQEFGSMMAECVDVA
+485 NHEFGLMMADCVDVA
-500 ILVGKKHTAPIA
+500 ILVGKKHTSPIA
-512 RGLREAGFPEENIC
+512 RGLKEAGFPQENLH
-526 VVSSLD
+526 VVSTLD
-532 EATVILRKIGRPGD
+532 EATAILRQIGRPGD
-546 VALFENDLPDH
+546 VALFENDLPDN

>member
-1 MPLRIVSLLK
+1 MN
-11 PTEFPEGWVKLLMS
+11 

-63 TLKRNLLRAV
+63 TIKRNLVRAC
-73 LPGLIMT
+73 LPGGIMT
-80 AYLMLLLL
+80 VYLLLL
-88 VHRSLDRTMDEGSIL
+88 LLIHRSIDRRFHDGSIFCL
-103 RLLLALAAVIL
+103 FVALVTVALAVL
-114 CCIGGWWCKSIMQVK
+114 GGLWCRGLMQVK

-144 YITSAILFT
+144 YITSAIVFT
-153 LLCAMGGFLLT
+153 MICGICGSLLT
-164 GAEPRLY
+164 GEEPRLY

-182 WVALGGLCAWPVEK
+182 WVALGGLCAWPIEK
-196 LVSELYF
+196 LVSEMYF

-223 SYGKTSVKFIL
+223 SYGKPSVKFIL

-253 PMGVTRIIREKLM
+253 PMGVPRIIREKLM

-309 HTLERIKKTKYE
+309 HTLERIKYTKYE
-321 LMDAIPETG
+321 LMDAIPDGG
-330 CCFFPDDQAICRELY
+330 CCFFPDDKAICRELF
-345 DKTGKE
+345 DKTRKT
-351 KRLCSVHG
+351 KRLCSVHPG
-359 NADIWASDIHVS
+359 AEDADVWATDIHVS
-371 PEGSSFM
+371 PAGSSFI
-378 LHTADDA
+378 LHTLNDEIA
-385 ILCKTRLLGEHNI
+385 CQTKLLGEHNI

-405 MVGLH
+405 TVGLH
-410 LGMTLKQIARG
+410 LGMNLRQIARG
-421 IRKIEPVEHRLQL
+421 ISRITPVEHRLQL
-434 LPSAGVTI
+434 IPSTGVTI

-457 LKVIREFDGRRIIIT
+457 LKVLREFEGRRIIIT
-472 PGMVELGAGEEQF
+472 PGMVELGDGEDDF
-485 NQEFGSMMAECVDVA
+485 NHEFGLMMADCVDVA
-500 ILVGKKHTAPIA
+500 ILVGKKHTSPIA
-512 RGLREAGFPEENIC
+512 KGLKEAGFPKENLY

-532 EATVILRKIGRPGD
+532 EATAILRQIGHPGD
-546 VALFENDLPDH
+546 VALFENDLPDN
-557 YSEA
+557 YSEV